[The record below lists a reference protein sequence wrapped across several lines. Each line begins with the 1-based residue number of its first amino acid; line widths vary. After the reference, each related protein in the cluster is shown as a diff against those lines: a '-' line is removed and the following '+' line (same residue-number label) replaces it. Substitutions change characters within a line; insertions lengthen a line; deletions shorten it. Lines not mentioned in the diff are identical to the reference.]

1 MSKFVSSNSETVGE
15 GETKVPRGQNRADAR
30 LLNSETIQKSWGMFC
45 AQKWGFNCVSKCL
58 TKCTESIPQCPLVP
72 CTAEPVLFSRS
83 AVFNTGPVVSFE
95 LFPLEP

>member
-1 MSKFVSSNSETVGE
+1 MSKFVSSDSETVGE

-45 AQKWGFNCVSKCL
+45 AQKCVSKCL

-72 CTAEPVLFSRS
+72 CTTGPDLFSRS
-83 AVFNTGPVVSFE
+83 PVFIRGPVVSFE